1 MKRTKVSIAFMLIM
15 VAALQLTSL
24 PASATSINT
33 NLGAPYVTYVE
44 DAPGS
49 GRYLATINL
58 RPDGYAPKSKA
69 TFYIYYGANP
79 SGYLVNIGD
88 SSTNNAGGGDAS
100 TQSNDAE
107 LEITDGVLTLFYN
120 DTGTQALGTAVQRI
134 QYGAAVPYGGIK
146 VEVTNNTVTYTNFST
161 NETFTET
168 VSEPYS
174 FALDGRSDSEGPVNY
189 TIYLGINRVV
199 DGDYRS
205 GSGVDVANIIVE

>member
-1 MKRTKVSIAFMLIM
+1 MKRTKISILIACMFIM
-15 VAALQLTSL
+15 VFTS
-24 PASATSINT
+24 SSVFATSISSNV
-33 NLGAPYVTYVE
+33 GAPYVTYVE
-44 DAPGS
+44 DSPGS

-88 SSTNNAGGGDAS
+88 SSTNNAGGGDAA

-134 QYGAAVPYGGIK
+134 QYGAAAPYGGIK
-146 VEVTNNTVTYTNFST
+146 VEVSNNTVKYTNFNT

-168 VSEPYS
+168 VSGPYS
-174 FALDGRSDSEGPVNY
+174 FALDGRADSEGPVNY

-205 GSGVDVANIIVE
+205 GSGVDIANIIVE